1 MPFPVKMTPTPP
13 STNSS
18 SAGHSPDYRVVRK
31 RNRVPLSCGPCRH
44 RKLKCN
50 RSNPCENCVKRGDAA
65 SCNYAQP
72 NSRRKNPSQQSPNT
86 PDDMQNR
93 IDRLEGLVL
102 SLMTNGP
109 QSEGPAAAMAA
120 ISGESS
126 ASSARLSHDYD
137 IEEEG
142 MEGAEDSDTD
152 QVTKSFG
159 VMKMDNNKSYYISE
173 AHWAAILHDISE
185 VRSFFTTHKKQVDEQ
200 AEKVK
205 AAQPASDTP
214 GATLLFGINKPMT
227 RSEIMSG
234 LPSKYTTDI
243 LIARYF
249 NCYDP
254 ATHILHGPT
263 FQAQYNKHW
272 DDPSAT
278 ELVWVAMLFAMMRL
292 AMLSY
297 HREGDEPPEF
307 RGKTMDMAGGFRYS
321 VANCLTLADYTKP
334 HRFLIEA
341 LVFHLHGDFSQTRE
355 ADISIWVMTGVIA
368 RLAMRSGY
376 HRDSKMFPN
385 ITPFQGEM
393 RRRVWTFVRQADI
406 LFSHQV
412 GLPGMIR
419 GTDTD
424 TELPRSLY
432 DDDFDEDCKELPPA
446 RQLNEPT
453 PISYLIA
460 KARLSNSFSRVI
472 EKNSAVSSAP
482 YEKVMEI
489 DAELRQARD
498 LIPDHLHIRPME
510 ECQLDPVN
518 LIMSRFAVMAV
529 YNKAQIVLHR
539 PYLVRARE
547 NPRFTY
553 SRKTCIDSAMELLHV
568 QAVLNAE
575 TRNGRLRSRQTRVT
589 SLSSADFLLA
599 GTIVT
604 LDLYQGISLQGSGLP
619 SGDTYT
625 WGRERRDEMTA
636 AIQHSIEIWDE
647 SRDQSMEAWKAST
660 VLGVMLSKVKM
671 STPGLESVTGAASF
685 EPQDEKQNAAM
696 TLGLLSS
703 GMSPMNSGPPPFS
716 DLMFKM
722 GDSPMGIGAGGV
734 SGSAE
739 MPGAPSPFSS
749 MFGQMPDMQVNLDW
763 DAWDSYIQNPT
774 LDATNQFWPMIDTQR
789 QINQQPGG
797 MSQPLVSSPLTSGQV
812 PLTSG
817 IPRPPN
823 MFPASSN
830 SPDSGGVPV
839 TGYGTTPMPQQNNS
853 RGQVTCRDLSAGKS
867 YLASRN
873 SSPVSILFLI
883 QDQHVLHCFHRAV
896 SRLQL
901 SPITSRSSITASS
914 AVLRS
919 ACPTPMLAATRF
931 AYPTLTQTRLNST
944 NEGNP
949 RTPVRYV
956 ESVTPKTP
964 DQVRLDRNE
973 RRRQYLSEGPVPK
986 TTLYVGNLFFDV
998 TAEDL
1003 RKQFEKYGAVEN
1015 ALIVHDARGL
1025 SKGFGYV
1032 TFSTIEEATE
1042 AITQQHGGIMEGRE
1056 VVVQFS
1062 NSTYRSMAESKPSKT
1077 LYIGNVPYELT
1088 DQDLQDLF
1096 DDIPGVTDVRIP
1108 VDRRT
1113 GLPRGFGHIDFNDQA
1128 SASHAKEV
1136 LSRKA
1141 PYGRKLTVSFAKRK
1155 VLSPE
1160 DHLRRQQ
1167 KKMEKRN
1174 PPRQRTFSGVNE
1186 VPEVREVSEPKEAE
1200 PVTEVKEPVAEPVA
1214 EQVAE
1219 KTEQK

>member
-65 SCNYAQP
+65 SCNYAQS

-126 ASSARLSHDYD
+126 AGSARFSHDYD

-142 MEGAEDSDTD
+142 MEGAEESDTD

-159 VMKMDNNKSYYISE
+159 VMKMENNKSYYISE

-185 VRSFFTTHKKQVDEQ
+185 VRSYFTTHKKQFDEQ
-200 AEKVK
+200 VEKVK
-205 AAQPASDTP
+205 AAQPATDTS
-214 GATLLFGINKPMT
+214 GATLLFGINKPMS

-249 NCYDP
+249 NSYDP

-278 ELVWVAMLFAMMRL
+278 ELVWIAMLFAMMRL

-307 RGKTMDMAGGFRYS
+307 RGKAMDMAGGFRHS
-321 VANCLTLADYTKP
+321 VAHCLTLADYTKP

-393 RRRVWTFVRQADI
+393 RRRVWTFVCQADI

-419 GTDTD
+419 RTDTD

-472 EKNSAVSSAP
+472 EQCSAVSSAS

-489 DAELRQARD
+489 DAELRHARD

-568 QAVLNAE
+568 QAVLHAE

-599 GTIVT
+599 ATVVT
-604 LDLYQGISLQGSGLP
+604 LDLYQGISLQGTGRP

-671 STPGLESVTGAASF
+671 SIPSLDSGTGAASF

-703 GMSPMNSGPPPFS
+703 GMSPMNPGPPPFA
-716 DLMFKM
+716 DPMFKM

-734 SGSAE
+734 GGSAE

-774 LDATNQFWPMIDTQR
+774 FDTTNQFWPMTDAQR
-789 QINQQPGG
+789 QTNQQPGV
-797 MSQPLVSSPLTSGQV
+797 MPQPLVPNPLISGQV
-812 PLTSG
+812 PSTSG
-817 IPRPPN
+817 VPRPPTI
-823 MFPASSN
+823 FSTSSN
-830 SPDSGGVPV
+830 SPDSGGVPINTSCV
-839 TGYGTTPMPQQNNS
+839 
-853 RGQVTCRDLSAGKS
+853 
-867 YLASRN
+867 
-873 SSPVSILFLI
+873 ILI
-883 QDQHVLHCFHRAV
+883 YNMHCFRRAV

-901 SPITSRSSITASS
+901 SQATSRSSITASS

-919 ACPTPMLAATRF
+919 TCPTPMLAATRF

-944 NEGNP
+944 NEGSP

-986 TTLYVGNLFFDV
+986 TTLYIGNLFFDV

-1113 GLPRGFGHIDFNDQA
+1113 GLPRGFGHIDFKDQA
-1128 SASHAKEV
+1128 SATHAKEV

-1160 DHLRRQQ
+1160 DHLRHQQ

-1174 PPRQRTFSGVNE
+1174 PSRQRTFSGVNE
-1186 VPEVREVSEPKEAE
+1186 IPEVREVAEPKEAE
-1200 PVTEVKEPVAEPVA
+1200 QVTEVKEPVAKPVA
-1214 EQVAE
+1214 EQVTE
-1219 KTEQK
+1219 KTETEQKQ